1 MKKPAENKIEKDAND
16 NILRCATGS
25 TEEASDASTATN
37 SISPMN
43 DGFCLGISP
52 VNCEQL
58 SHGASYIID
67 TNRLLRNAST
77 TAVNDDQNNY
87 MIAPSTREEKENERY
102 ARKVGICL

>member
-1 MKKPAENKIEKDAND
+1 MKKSEKVEKDDDTND
-16 NILRCATGS
+16 KILRCATGS

-37 SISPMN
+37 SISPMH
-43 DGFCLGISP
+43 DGFGLGISP

-58 SHGASYIID
+58 SSNGTSYIID
-67 TNRLLRNAST
+67 TNRFLRNTST
-77 TAVNDDQNNY
+77 IANNGQNNY